1 MTIIKPF
8 RGYRYN
14 IKAVGGLSKVITP
27 PYDVINKKQQASYYK
42 AHPYNFIRLDLGKTS
57 PEDNEK
63 NNRYTRAGRFLEEW
77 IDKGILVRELRE
89 SVYVYDQ
96 EYRDGGK
103 KRNRLGFISL
113 ARLEEDRTKGFLPH
127 ERTFKGPKLD
137 RLNLMKET
145 GANLS
150 PIFSIVLD
158 ENKKIINILK
168 DFTKKNKPV
177 FDVKFDGTRNRIWL
191 MDDPVIIKRLKVSIK
206 GKRALIADGHHR
218 YEVALDHKRYMLKH
232 RARSPAEAGRCRRCG
247 AAVDPDA
254 LNYVMM
260 YFATSDPSGLAILST
275 HRMVEGISA
284 ESFRRNLDKIR
295 KFFDIIRLGSKDKMF
310 ARMRA
315 DKRHT
320 IGVYMGGRNYL
331 CLSLKRRDAS
341 GLIKSKNSAYWR
353 NLDVVILHRLV
364 FEKAL
369 GIRGEKAE
377 RMISFTRDPQAAFE
391 WVEAGQSRCGGTLRC
406 AARGRLAFFLKPP
419 VLDEIKNIVKR
430 QERMPHKTTY
440 FYPKPPSGM
449 VINKIN

>member
-14 IKAVGGLSKVITP
+14 PKAVGDLSRVITP
-27 PYDVINKKQQASYYK
+27 PYDVINRDQQASYYK
-42 AHPYNFIRLDLGKTS
+42 THPYNFIRLDLGKTS
-57 PEDNEK
+57 PKDNEK
-63 NNRYTRAGRFLEEW
+63 NNRYTRAGIFLEEW
-77 IDKGILVRELRE
+77 IDKGILVRDLRE

-96 EYRDGGK
+96 EYIDDGK
-103 KRNRLGFISL
+103 KRRRLGFISL

-127 ERTFKGPKLD
+127 ERTFRGPKLD
-137 RLNLMKET
+137 RLNLMRET
-145 GANLS
+145 GANMS

-168 DFTKKNKPV
+168 DFARKSKPV

-191 MDDPVIIKRLKVSIK
+191 MDDPVAIKRLKVSIK
-206 GKRALIADGHHR
+206 DKRALIADGHHR
-218 YEVALDHKRYMLKH
+218 YEVALEYKRYMLKH
-232 RARSPAEAGRCRRCG
+232 KAAAG
-247 AAVDPDA
+247 PDA

-260 YFATSDPSGLAILST
+260 YFATSDPSGFAILPT

-284 ESFRRNLDKIR
+284 ESFRRNLDKIS
-295 KFFDIIRLGSKDKMF
+295 KFFDIIHLGSKDKMF

-315 DKRHT
+315 EGRHT
-320 IGVYMGGRNYL
+320 IGVYMGGLRDYL

-377 RMISFTRDPQAAFE
+377 KAISFTRDPQEAFE
-391 WVEAGQSRCGGTLRC
+391 W
-406 AARGRLAFFLKPP
+406 AASGDGRAAFFLNPP
-419 VLDEIKNIVKR
+419 ALDEIKNIVKR
-430 QERMPHKTTY
+430 RERMPHKTTY

>member
-57 PEDNEK
+57 PEENGK

-77 IDKGILVRELRE
+77 IGKGILARELRE
-89 SVYVYDQ
+89 SIYVYDQ
-96 EYRDGGK
+96 EYTDGGK

-158 ENKKIINILK
+158 DNKKIINILK
-168 DFTKKNKPV
+168 DFSKKNKPV

-191 MDDPVIIKRLKVSIK
+191 MDDHVTIKRLKVSIK

-218 YEVALDHKRYMLKH
+218 YEVALEYKRYMLKH
-232 RARSPAEAGRCRRCG
+232 G
-247 AAVDPDA
+247 AAADPDA

-260 YFATSDPSGLAILST
+260 YFATSDPSGLAILPT

-284 ESFRRNLDKIR
+284 GSFRRNLDKIR
-295 KFFDIIRLGSKDKMF
+295 KFFDIIHLGSKDKMF

-315 DKRHT
+315 EGRHT
-320 IGVYMGGRNYL
+320 IGVYMGGKNYL

-377 RMISFTRDPQAAFE
+377 RMISFTRDPQEAFE
-391 WVEAGQSRCGGTLRC
+391 WVEAGQSRSRCGGTLCGGTLRC
-406 AARGRLAFFLKPP
+406 AARGRAAFFLRPP

-430 QERMPHKTTY
+430 RERMPHKTTY

>member
-14 IKAVGGLSKVITP
+14 PKAVGDLSRVITP
-27 PYDVINKKQQASYYK
+27 PYDVINRDQQASYYK
-42 AHPYNFIRLDLGKTS
+42 THPYNFIRLDLGKTS

-63 NNRYTRAGRFLEEW
+63 NNRYTRAGRSLEEW
-77 IDKGILVRELRE
+77 IDKGILVRDLRE

-96 EYRDGGK
+96 EYIDGGK
-103 KRNRLGFISL
+103 KRRRLGFISL

-127 ERTFKGPKLD
+127 ERTFRGPKLD
-137 RLNLMKET
+137 RLNLMRET
-145 GANLS
+145 GANMS

-168 DFTKKNKPV
+168 DFARKSKPV

-191 MDDPVIIKRLKVSIK
+191 MDDPVAIKRLKVSIK
-206 GKRALIADGHHR
+206 DKRALIADGHHR
-218 YEVALDHKRYMLKH
+218 YEVALEYKRYMLKH
-232 RARSPAEAGRCRRCG
+232 KAAAG
-247 AAVDPDA
+247 PDA

-260 YFATSDPSGLAILST
+260 YFATSDPSGFAILPT

-284 ESFRRNLDKIR
+284 ESFRRNLDKIS
-295 KFFDIIRLGSKDKMF
+295 KFFDIIHLGSKDKMF

-315 DKRHT
+315 EGRHT
-320 IGVYMGGRNYL
+320 IGVYMGGLRDYL

-377 RMISFTRDPQAAFE
+377 RMITFTRDPQAAFE
-391 WVEAGQSRCGGTLRC
+391 W
-406 AARGRLAFFLKPP
+406 AASGKERAAFFLNPP
-419 VLDEIKNIVKR
+419 ALDEIKNIVKR
-430 QERMPHKTTY
+430 RERMPHKTTY

>member
-14 IKAVGGLSKVITP
+14 SKAVGDPSRVITP
-27 PYDVINKKQQASYYK
+27 PYDVINREQQELYYIT
-42 AHPYNFIRLDLGKTS
+42 HPYNFIRLDLGKIS
-57 PEDNEK
+57 PDDSKK
-63 NNRYTRAGRFLEEW
+63 NNRYTRAGIFLKEW
-77 IDKGILVRELRE
+77 IDKGILVRDRRE

-96 EYRDGGK
+96 EYIDDGK
-103 KRNRLGFISL
+103 KRRRLGFISL

-158 ENKKIINILK
+158 DNKKIINILK
-168 DFTKKNKPV
+168 DFVKKNKPV

-191 MDDPVIIKRLKVSIK
+191 MDDPAVIKRLKVSIK
-206 GKRALIADGHHR
+206 DKRALIADGHHR
-218 YEVALDHKRYMLKH
+218 YEVSLEYKRYMLKH
-232 RARSPAEAGRCRRCG
+232 G
-247 AAVDPDA
+247 AVADPDA

-260 YFATSDPSGLAILST
+260 YFATGDPSGLAILPT
-275 HRMVEGISA
+275 HRMVDGISA
-284 ESFRRNLDKIR
+284 ELFRRNLDKIR
-295 KFFDIIRLGSKDKMF
+295 KFFDIIQLSSKDKMF
-310 ARMRA
+310 SRMRA
-315 DKRHT
+315 EGRHT
-320 IGVYMGGRNYL
+320 IGIYMGGKDYL
-331 CLSLKRRDAS
+331 CISLKRKDAG
-341 GLIKSKNSAYWR
+341 GLIKSKNSAYWK

-377 RMISFTRDPQAAFE
+377 KMISFTRDPKEAFE
-391 WVEAGQSRCGGTLRC
+391 WAASRE
-406 AARGRLAFFLKPP
+406 GRAAFFLQPP
-419 VLDEIKNIVKR
+419 ALDEIKNIVQR
-430 QERMPHKTTY
+430 RERMPHKTTY

-449 VINKIN
+449 VINKICSENLNTR

>member
-14 IKAVGGLSKVITP
+14 PKAVGDLSRVITP
-27 PYDVINKKQQASYYK
+27 PYDVINRDQQASYYK
-42 AHPYNFIRLDLGKTS
+42 THPYNFIRLDLGKTS
-57 PEDNEK
+57 PKDNEK
-63 NNRYTRAGRFLEEW
+63 NNRYTRAGIFLEEW
-77 IDKGILVRELRE
+77 IDKGILVRDLRE

-96 EYRDGGK
+96 EYIDDGK
-103 KRNRLGFISL
+103 KRRRLGFISL

-127 ERTFKGPKLD
+127 ERTFRGPKLD
-137 RLNLMKET
+137 RLNLMRET
-145 GANLS
+145 GANMS

-168 DFTKKNKPV
+168 DFARKSKPV

-191 MDDPVIIKRLKVSIK
+191 MDDPVAIKRLKVSIK
-206 GKRALIADGHHR
+206 DKRALIADGHHR
-218 YEVALDHKRYMLKH
+218 YEVALEYKRYMLKH
-232 RARSPAEAGRCRRCG
+232 KAAAG
-247 AAVDPDA
+247 PDA

-260 YFATSDPSGLAILST
+260 YFATSDPSGFAILPT

-295 KFFDIIRLGSKDKMF
+295 KFFDIIQLSSKDKMF

-315 DKRHT
+315 EGRHT
-320 IGVYMGGRNYL
+320 IGIYIGGLRDYL

-377 RMISFTRDPQAAFE
+377 RVISFTRDPQEAFE
-391 WVEAGQSRCGGTLRC
+391 W
-406 AARGRLAFFLKPP
+406 AASGDGRAAFFLNPP
-419 VLDEIKNIVKR
+419 ALDEIKNIVKR
-430 QERMPHKTTY
+430 RERMPHKTTY

>member
-1 MTIIKPF
+1 MTIIRPF
-8 RGYRYN
+8 RGYRYDP
-14 IKAVGGLSKVITP
+14 KAVGSLAKVITP

-42 AHPYNFIRLDLGKTS
+42 THPYNFIRLDLGKTS
-57 PEDNEK
+57 DADDEK
-63 NNRYTRAGRFLEEW
+63 NNRYTRAAKHLREW
-77 IDKGILVRELRE
+77 MDKGILARDLRE

-96 EYRDGGK
+96 EYTVAGR
-103 KRNRLGFISL
+103 KRRRLGFISL

-150 PIFSIVLD
+150 PIFSILID

-168 DFTKKNKPV
+168 VFTGKKRPV
-177 FDVKFDGTRNRIWL
+177 FDVTFDGTRNRIWL
-191 MDDPVIIKRLKVSIK
+191 MDDPRLIKRLKTSVK

-218 YEVALDHKRYMLKH
+218 YEVALEYKRYML
-232 RARSPAEAGRCRRCG
+232 GCG
-247 AAVDPDA
+247 ATADPDA
-254 LNYVMM
+254 LNHVMM
-260 YFATSDPSGLAILST
+260 YFATSDPSGLTILPT

-284 ESFRRNLDKIR
+284 GSFRRNLDKLG
-295 KFFDIIRLGSKDKMF
+295 KFFDIIHTGSKGKMF

-315 DKRHT
+315 KGRHA
-320 IGVYMGGRNYL
+320 IGVYMGGRDYL

-364 FEKAL
+364 FDKIF
-369 GIRGEKAE
+369 GIRGDKAE
-377 RMISFTRDPQAAFE
+377 KMISFTRDPKVAFE
-391 WVEAGQSRCGGTLRC
+391 WAASRRDRT
-406 AARGRLAFFLKPP
+406 AFFLNPP
-419 VLDEIKNIVKR
+419 AFDEIKNIVKHR
-430 QERMPHKTTY
+430 ERMPHKTTY

-449 VINKIN
+449 VINKII

>member
-14 IKAVGGLSKVITP
+14 PKAVGDLSRVITP
-27 PYDVINKKQQASYYK
+27 PYDVINRDQQASYYK
-42 AHPYNFIRLDLGKTS
+42 THPYNFIRLDLGKTS

-63 NNRYTRAGRFLEEW
+63 NNRYTRAGIFLEEW
-77 IDKGILVRELRE
+77 IDKGILVRDLRE

-96 EYRDGGK
+96 EYIDDGK
-103 KRNRLGFISL
+103 KRRRLGFISL

-127 ERTFKGPKLD
+127 ERTFRGPKLD
-137 RLNLMKET
+137 RLNLMRET
-145 GANLS
+145 GANMS

-168 DFTKKNKPV
+168 DFARKSKPV

-191 MDDPVIIKRLKVSIK
+191 MDDPVAIKRLKVSIK
-206 GKRALIADGHHR
+206 DKRALIADGHHR
-218 YEVALDHKRYMLKH
+218 YEVALEYKRYMLKH
-232 RARSPAEAGRCRRCG
+232 KAAAG
-247 AAVDPDA
+247 PDA

-260 YFATSDPSGLAILST
+260 YFATSDPSGFAILPT

-284 ESFRRNLDKIR
+284 ESFRRNLDKIS
-295 KFFDIIRLGSKDKMF
+295 KFFDIIHLGSKDKMF

-315 DKRHT
+315 EGRHT
-320 IGVYMGGRNYL
+320 IGIYIGGLRDYL

-377 RMISFTRDPQAAFE
+377 RVISFTRDPQEAFE
-391 WVEAGQSRCGGTLRC
+391 W
-406 AARGRLAFFLKPP
+406 AASGEGRAAFFLNPP
-419 VLDEIKNIVKR
+419 ALDEIKNIVKR
-430 QERMPHKTTY
+430 RERMPHKTTY

>member
-14 IKAVGGLSKVITP
+14 PKAVGDLSRVITP
-27 PYDVINKKQQASYYK
+27 PYDVINRDQQASYYK
-42 AHPYNFIRLDLGKTS
+42 THPYNFIRLDLGKTS
-57 PEDNEK
+57 PKDNEK
-63 NNRYTRAGRFLEEW
+63 NNRYTRAGIFLEEW
-77 IDKGILVRELRE
+77 IDKGILVRDLRE

-96 EYRDGGK
+96 EYIDDGK
-103 KRNRLGFISL
+103 KRRRLGFISL

-127 ERTFKGPKLD
+127 ERTFRGPKLD
-137 RLNLMKET
+137 RLNLMRET
-145 GANLS
+145 GANMS

-168 DFTKKNKPV
+168 DFARKSKPV

-191 MDDPVIIKRLKVSIK
+191 MDDPVAIKRLKVSIK
-206 GKRALIADGHHR
+206 DKRALIADGHHR
-218 YEVALDHKRYMLKH
+218 YEVALEYKRYMLKH
-232 RARSPAEAGRCRRCG
+232 KAAAG
-247 AAVDPDA
+247 PDA

-260 YFATSDPSGLAILST
+260 YFATSDPSGFAILPT

-284 ESFRRNLDKIR
+284 ESFRRNLDKIS
-295 KFFDIIRLGSKDKMF
+295 KFFDIIHLGSKDKMF

-315 DKRHT
+315 EGRHT
-320 IGVYMGGRNYL
+320 IGVYMGGLRDYL

-377 RMISFTRDPQAAFE
+377 RMISFTRDPNVAFE
-391 WVEAGQSRCGGTLRC
+391 W
-406 AARGRLAFFLKPP
+406 AASGKERAAFFLNPP
-419 VLDEIKNIVKR
+419 ALDEIKNIVKR
-430 QERMPHKTTY
+430 RERMPHKTTY

>member
-14 IKAVGGLSKVITP
+14 PKAVGDLSRVITP
-27 PYDVINKKQQASYYK
+27 PYDVINRDQQASYYK
-42 AHPYNFIRLDLGKTS
+42 THPYNFIRLDLGKTS

-63 NNRYTRAGRFLEEW
+63 NNRYTRAGIFLEEW
-77 IDKGILVRELRE
+77 IDKGILVRDLRE

-96 EYRDGGK
+96 EYIDDGK
-103 KRNRLGFISL
+103 KRRRLGFISL

-127 ERTFKGPKLD
+127 ERTFRGPKLD
-137 RLNLMKET
+137 RLNLMRET
-145 GANLS
+145 GANMS

-168 DFTKKNKPV
+168 DFARKSKPV

-191 MDDPVIIKRLKVSIK
+191 MDDPVAIKRLKVSIK
-206 GKRALIADGHHR
+206 DKRALIADGHHR
-218 YEVALDHKRYMLKH
+218 YEVALEYKRYMLKH
-232 RARSPAEAGRCRRCG
+232 KAAAG
-247 AAVDPDA
+247 PDA

-260 YFATSDPSGLAILST
+260 YFATSDPSGFAILPT

-284 ESFRRNLDKIR
+284 ESFRRNLDKIS
-295 KFFDIIRLGSKDKMF
+295 KFFDIIHLGSKDKMF

-315 DKRHT
+315 EGRHT
-320 IGVYMGGRNYL
+320 IGVYMGGLRDYL

-377 RMISFTRDPQAAFE
+377 RVISFTRDPQEAFE
-391 WVEAGQSRCGGTLRC
+391 W
-406 AARGRLAFFLKPP
+406 AASGDGRAAFFLNPP
-419 VLDEIKNIVKR
+419 ALDEIKNIVKR
-430 QERMPHKTTY
+430 RERMPHKTTY